1 MHFDRNNIIL
11 IGMPGCGKT
20 TLARASGEA
29 LGLAWYDCD
38 ALIEEKA
45 GMSVAEVFAT
55 WGESAFRTMETA
67 ALIALCKHENSVIAT
82 GGGCVTRAENYDILH
97 ESGTLVWLERDL
109 DKLPTEGRPL
119 SMKKDV
125 RTLYQEREALYRRFA
140 DARVDNNGTI
150 EETVR
155 QIKALFESTE
165 YRRGNV

>member
-1 MHFDRNNIIL
+1 MVNSNVSSSLLRGFSQYSCADSTSPLFRVI
-11 IGMPGCGKT
+11 CGDSD
-20 TLARASGEA
+20 TL
-29 LGLAWYDCD
+29 
-38 ALIEEKA
+38 
-45 GMSVAEVFAT
+45 AEVFAT

-82 GGGCVTRAENYDILH
+82 GGGCVIRAENYDILH
-97 ESGTLVWLERDL
+97 ESGKVLWLERDL

-125 RTLYQEREALYRRFA
+125 RTLYREREALYRRFA

-150 EETVR
+150 EETVK

-165 YRRGNV
+165 YRRGSV

>member
-1 MHFDRNNIIL
+1 MNNLIL

-29 LGLAWYDCD
+29 MGLPWYDCD
-38 ALIEEKA
+38 DLIEEKA
-45 GMSVAEVFAT
+45 GMSVAEVFSLY
-55 WGESAFRTMETA
+55 GEEGFRAMETA
-67 ALIALCKHENSVIAT
+67 ALIALCKHENTVIAT
-82 GGGCVTRAENYDILH
+82 GGGCVMRAENYDILH
-97 ESGTLVWLERDL
+97 GSGKVLWLERDL

-155 QIKALFESTE
+155 QIKALFETE
-165 YRRGNV
+165 YRRVSV

>member
-20 TLARASGEA
+20 TLARAAGEA

-45 GMSVAEVFAT
+45 GMSIAEVFAT

-67 ALIALCKHENSVIAT
+67 ALIALCKREHCVIAT
-82 GGGCVTRAENYDILH
+82 GGGCVTREENYDILH
-97 ESGTLVWLERDL
+97 ESGKVLWLLRDL
-109 DKLPTEGRPL
+109 DKLPTEGRPISATKDL
-119 SMKKDV
+119 S
-125 RTLYQEREALYRRFA
+125 TLYAEREALYRRFA

-150 EETVR
+150 EET
-155 QIKALFESTE
+155 I
-165 YRRGNV
+165 RRIQNAI

>member
-45 GMSVAEVFAT
+45 GMSAAEVFAT

-82 GGGCVTRAENYDILH
+82 GGGCVMRAENYDILR
-97 ESGTLVWLERDL
+97 ESGKVLWLERDL

-125 RTLYQEREALYRRFA
+125 RTLYREREALYRRFA
-140 DARVDNNGTI
+140 DASVDNNDTI
-150 EETVR
+150 EET
-155 QIKALFESTE
+155 I
-165 YRRGNV
+165 RRIQNAII